1 LQDAGELS
9 SEAHEASPVFSMHQ
23 ADAASDSFDRDLA
36 WSLLAFEQNALGEI
50 DDALRRIRDGTYGV
64 CELSGKTIPRR
75 RLDAI
80 PWARYTAPVQAQLE
94 EQGVL
99 PHAHLNGA
107 AFVPRESNGS

>member
-1 LQDAGELS
+1 
-9 SEAHEASPVFSMHQ
+9 
-23 ADAASDSFDRDLA
+23 
-36 WSLLAFEQNALGEI
+36 
-50 DDALRRIRDGTYGV
+50 V